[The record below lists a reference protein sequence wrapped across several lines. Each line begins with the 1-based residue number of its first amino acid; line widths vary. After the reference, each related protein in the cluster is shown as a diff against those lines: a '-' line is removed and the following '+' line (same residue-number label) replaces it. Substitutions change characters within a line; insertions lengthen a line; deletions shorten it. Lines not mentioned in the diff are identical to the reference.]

1 MYNLRPR
8 NRMDPSEHIYIQRIL
23 NGEKEVFGLLVNT
36 YSQQVFQLIVRI
48 VRNQEDAEELAQ
60 DCFMKAFRTLD
71 KFKGECQFST
81 WLYRIAYNTA
91 ISSVRKKKQEFL
103 YIDEKT
109 INEIP
114 DKEVNEQ
121 FENEINEQQLQQLN
135 EAISLLLPDERGI
148 LQLFYKENKSIEEI
162 TIVTGLTTSN
172 VKVKLHRL
180 RKKLY
185 LILSNQRY

>member
-8 NRMDPSEHIYIQRIL
+8 NRMDQSEHIYIQRIL

-91 ISSVRKKKQEFL
+91 ISAVRKKKQEFL

-109 INEIP
+109 I
-114 DKEVNEQ
+114 DRKSTR
-121 FENEINEQQLQQLN
+121 LN
-135 EAISLLLPDERGI
+135 S
-148 LQLFYKENKSIEEI
+148 S
-162 TIVTGLTTSN
+162 
-172 VKVKLHRL
+172 H
-180 RKKLY
+180 
-185 LILSNQRY
+185 

>member
-8 NRMDPSEHIYIQRIL
+8 NRMDQSEHIYIQRIL

-135 EAISLLLPDERGI
+135 EAISQLLPDERGI

>member
-8 NRMDPSEHIYIQRIL
+8 NRIDKSEHIYIQRIL

-91 ISSVRKKKQEFL
+91 ISAVRKKKQEFL

-135 EAISLLLPDERGI
+135 EAISQLLPDERGI

-162 TIVTGLTTSN
+162 TIVTGLTISN

>member
-8 NRMDPSEHIYIQRIL
+8 NRMDQSEHIYIQRIL

-91 ISSVRKKKQEFL
+91 ISAVRKKKQEFL

-135 EAISLLLPDERGI
+135 EAISQLLPDERGI
-148 LQLFYKENKSIEEI
+148 LQLFYKENKSIEKI